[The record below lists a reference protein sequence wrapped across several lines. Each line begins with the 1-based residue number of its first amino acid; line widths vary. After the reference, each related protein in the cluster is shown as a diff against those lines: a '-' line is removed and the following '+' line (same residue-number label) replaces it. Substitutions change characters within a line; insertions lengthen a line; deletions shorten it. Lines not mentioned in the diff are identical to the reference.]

1 MQLTESNVRDLY
13 LSFAKKTCI
22 LDPIPKPLVGN
33 YLDVLLPVLTKNIN
47 TSIMSGQF
55 ADGWKC
61 TLVNPLLKKPGLD
74 LLYKNYRPISDLQYV
89 SKLAERAVF
98 EKTHGHMLQNQ
109 IYPVLQSS
117 YRAGEST
124 ETALLKV
131 INDIVLAMDSK

>member
-1 MQLTESNVRDLY
+1 
-13 LSFAKKTCI
+13 
-22 LDPIPKPLVGN
+22 
-33 YLDVLLPVLTKNIN
+33 
-47 TSIMSGQF
+47 MSGQF

-131 INDIVLAMDSK
+131 INDIVLAMYSK